1 MAADYRIGRL
11 STSCYALLLLCLQ
24 LAHAFYIPGWSI
36 KSYTDGEPIPL
47 FVNKVYSDNTQIQY
61 AYSELPFVCPPSGRQ
76 RPGTGLISGSNIALN
91 LGEVLRGDRI
101 MVSDYELEMGKD
113 EEVRYLCSQ
122 KVDRAGLRRA
132 IEVVKKGYVA
142 EWIVDNLPG
151 ATSFV
156 TVDKSRKYYAA
167 GFKMGYEDTSVT
179 TGRPRYFL
187 NNHVTLV
194 VRYHRAPGSDGQHGK
209 KVIVGFEVYAKSIQ
223 AEYRDASGLP
233 SSLHEV
239 PGLELTMAKN
249 VTNTTMPRDVDSS
262 HIPEELDDTSEDA
275 TLTIPYTYSVYFR
288 EEEKVEW
295 GNRWDLYFVNQEESS
310 TVHWLA
316 IVNSIVI
323 SGLLTAVVAVILG
336 RTIRNDIK
344 GYKESGLEEGKL
356 RSSKR
361 SKGTK
366 SPRKNSSEKGGLLE
380 QIDGDATTGAD
391 DGSSDEEVL
400 EDITGWKL
408 VHGDVFRPPPYGH
421 HLAPLIGSGMQ
432 LVFMATGLLGLSCLG
447 VLNPSFRGGFI
458 SVGMALFTI
467 AGAFSGY
474 FSARV
479 YRTFGGTMWKHNAVV
494 TATLFPGLLFA
505 TIFILNLF
513 VWAQASSTAIPLGTL
528 FGLVT
533 LWLFIQLPLVYVGSW
548 YGFVRAGSYSHPIKA
563 TVIPRQI
570 PQQAWY
576 GRSVQ
581 AMLIAG
587 LVPFAVIFVELMFV
601 FQSLWQDKSGYY
613 YMFGFLA
620 VVSTIL
626 ILAVMETT
634 IIAVYVQ
641 LCSENYHW
649 WWQSFFVGGSSSIW
663 IFIYC
668 IYYYANQLHMTGLV
682 STMLFFAYSFLA
694 CLVYG
699 LLTGTIGFLTAYA
712 FVRRIYGAIKV
723 D

>member
-1 MAADYRIGRL
+1 MAADYRISRA
-11 STSCYALLLLCLQ
+11 SCWACLLLCLRLTQ
-24 LAHAFYIPGWSI
+24 AFYIPGWSI
-36 KSYTDGEPIPL
+36 KSYSDGDAIPL
-47 FVNKVYSDNTQIQY
+47 FVNKIYSDNTQIQY

-76 RPGTGLISGSNIALN
+76 RAGTGLISGSNVALN

-113 EEVRYLCSQ
+113 DEAHYLCSQ

-156 TVDKSRKYYAA
+156 TVDKSRKYYAS
-167 GFKMGYEDTSVT
+167 GFKMGYEEPSLTH
-179 TGRPRYFL
+179 GQPRYFL
-187 NNHVTLV
+187 NNHVTLAI
-194 VRYHRAPGSDGQHGK
+194 RYHRAPGRDGDRGK
-209 KVIVGFEVYAKSIQ
+209 KVIVGFEVYAKSIE
-223 AEYRDASGLP
+223 AENRDASGLP
-233 SSLHEV
+233 ASLHDV
-239 PGLELTMAKN
+239 QNGLELTMAHN
-249 VTNTTMPRDVDSS
+249 ITNTTLQKNLESPYM
-262 HIPEELDDTSEDA
+262 LQQFDDGNEDA
-275 TLTIPYTYSVYFR
+275 TLTVPYTYSVYFR
-288 EEEKVEW
+288 EEVDIEW
-295 GNRWDLYFVNQEESS
+295 DHRWDLYFVNQEDSS
-310 TVHWLA
+310 RIHWLA
-316 IVNSIVI
+316 IVNSLII
-323 SGLLTAVVAVILG
+323 SGLLTAVVAVILA
-336 RTIRNDIK
+336 RTIRGDIK
-344 GYKESGLEEGKL
+344 MYKDGSLEEGKL
-356 RSSKR
+356 RLPKL
-361 SKGTK
+361 SKGSR
-366 SPRKNSSEKGGLLE
+366 SPRKEKANLLE
-380 QIDGDATTGAD
+380 QVDGDGNLIPED
-391 DGSSDEEVL
+391 PSSDDESIP

-421 HLAPLIGSGMQ
+421 ILAPLIGSGMQ
-432 LVFMATGLLGLSCLG
+432 LVFMGTGLLALSCFG

-458 SVGMALFTI
+458 SVGIALFVV

-479 YRTFGGTMWKHNAVV
+479 YRTFGGQMWKHNAVV

-505 TIFILNLF
+505 TVFILNLF

-548 YGFVRAGSYSHPIKA
+548 YGFACGGAYTHPIKA
-563 TVIPRQI
+563 NAVPRQI
-570 PQQAWY
+570 PPQAWY
-576 GRSVQ
+576 SRNIQ
-581 AMLIAG
+581 AILVAG
-587 LVPFAVIFVELMFV
+587 LIPFAVIFIELLFV
-601 FQSLWQDKSGYY
+601 FRSLWQDKSGYY
-613 YMFGFLA
+613 YVFGFLA

-634 IIAVYVQ
+634 IIAVYIQ

-649 WWQSFFVGGSSSIW
+649 WWQSFFLGGSSSIW

-668 IYYYANQLHMTGLV
+668 VYYYANHLHITGLG
-682 STMLFFAYSFLA
+682 STILFFAYNFLA